1 MLVRIAALIAFLFS
15 ATSYAS
21 NHESALTGLQG
32 ATVAIIEAV
41 TEDREKLDADRE
53 LLYSTVRGIVDPHF
67 DFQRMSRLALGKW
80 WRKASDGEK
89 VEFERLFSDLIV
101 RTYSTAVLNYTDQ
114 DIKWKLGNADP
125 KGKVKVSVVIVDSN
139 GVPIDVVFFLAKS
152 KRYHGFRVYDVHI
165 EGISIV
171 LTYRSSFNEVARN
184 RKVSGVIRSL
194 QEKSDS
200 ASK

>member
-1 MLVRIAALIAFLFS
+1 MLARIAFLIAFLVS
-15 ATSYAS
+15 APSYAS
-21 NHESALTGLQG
+21 SHESALTGLQG

-41 TEDREKLDADRE
+41 TENREALDADRQ

-80 WRKASDGEK
+80 WKKASDAEK
-89 VEFERLFSDLIV
+89 VEFERLFSELIV

-125 KGKVKVSVVIVDSN
+125 KGKVKVSVKVFDSN
-139 GVPIDVVFFLAKS
+139 GTPIDVVFFLAKS

-171 LTYRSSFNEVARN
+171 LTYRSTFNEQARN
-184 RKVSGVIRSL
+184 SKVAGVIRGL
-194 QEKSDS
+194 QKKSDTE
-200 ASK
+200 SK